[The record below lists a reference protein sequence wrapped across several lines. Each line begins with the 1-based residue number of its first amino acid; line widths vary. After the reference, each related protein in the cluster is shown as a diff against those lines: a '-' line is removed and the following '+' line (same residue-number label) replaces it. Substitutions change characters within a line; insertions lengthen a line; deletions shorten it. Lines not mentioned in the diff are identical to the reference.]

1 MFQLLLVQYTVVQ
14 CLHLIADVETGTKEI
29 LSRTMK
35 KIIGKEREKA
45 LLKKYDQFN
54 KHYTNN
60 TK

>member
-1 MFQLLLVQYTVVQ
+1 
-14 CLHLIADVETGTKEI
+14 
-29 LSRTMK
+29 MK